1 MVDKIVTLAFEVWAI
16 EILMI
21 DKKTITSDR
30 IRKE

>member
-21 DKKTITSDR
+21 DNKTITSNR

>member
-1 MVDKIVTLAFEVWAI
+1 MVDKIVTLAFEVCAI

-21 DKKTITSDR
+21 DKNTITSDR